1 MCQEELLNSFNK
13 KKQGRKGG
21 TPVKMEDDDEEERE
35 PKEIEYRTINWP
47 KDALYFSYEPNFLFN
62 EDEDDEIEFVCDCCD
77 PKRRKKKPSSEE
89 CSEEEE
95 VSDKDLSDD
104 EEADDKIDDGGDSND
119 LLDEDSEDSRGL
131 TSREESPAPVSS
143 APAPA
148 KSAKPLPP
156 GWFGKGRSK
165 RRRR

>member
-1 MCQEELLNSFNK
+1 MPLLVESV
-13 KKQGRKGG
+13 
-21 TPVKMEDDDEEERE
+21 TMS
-35 PKEIEYRTINWP
+35 YS
-47 KDALYFSYEPNFLFN
+47 SYEPNFLFN

-95 VSDKDLSDD
+95 EEEGSEKDLSDD
-104 EEADDKIDDGGDSND
+104 EETEDKIDDGGDSND

-131 TSREESPAPVSS
+131 TSREESPAPVGPGV
-143 APAPA
+143 APPPA
-148 KSAKPLPP
+148 KSTKPLPP

>member
-1 MCQEELLNSFNK
+1 MKFKSRNNIKSLFY
-13 KKQGRKGG
+13 
-21 TPVKMEDDDEEERE
+21 V
-35 PKEIEYRTINWP
+35 
-47 KDALYFSYEPNFLFN
+47 FSYEPNFLFN

-143 APAPA
+143 APASA
-148 KSAKPLPP
+148 KSTKPLPP